1 MGKVVLICGRI
12 CSGKSRYAARLRDS
26 CSGIILSADEATW
39 YLCGNRQGQLY
50 DLLCERTKLY
60 LIKKSADA
68 AAAGCTV
75 ILDWGFWTALERR
88 EISGYFI
95 SKGVKYEWHYID
107 IDEISL
113 RKNIH
118 DRNRCVISGQD
129 SCNFYVDDAL
139 TGKCAELFESPSAQ
153 EIDVWHTVKR

>member
-118 DRNRCVISGQD
+118 DRNHLVTSGYD
-129 SCNFYVDDAL
+129 RCNFYVDDVLAQ
-139 TGKCAELFESPSAQ
+139 KCAELFEMPSAQ